1 MDETIRQAN
10 IDLQAENRNLHTL
23 NTSLHEKYHTM
34 SLKVLLNTFPM
45 LCLITVYHK
54 VTKYN
59 FLIFSDVRITR
70 SSHW

>member
-34 SLKVLLNTFPM
+34 SLKVSLAKKLKLKFNR
-45 LCLITVYHK
+45 
-54 VTKYN
+54 N
-59 FLIFSDVRITR
+59 S
-70 SSHW
+70 